1 MIIPIEMLTTIIAL
15 VGSVVIALQAWI
27 LIEIVALKVRLSNYE
42 QLAEK
47 VEQNNDRLI
56 VIEAHCGIQTTN

>member
-1 MIIPIEMLTTIIAL
+1 MSIPIEMLTTIIGL

-56 VIEAHCGIQTTN
+56 VIESHCGIQTTN